1 MRVSKDP
8 TVRKNEIL
16 DIAGKL
22 FAEKGFDQTSTGEI
36 IAQAGIARGTLYYHF
51 QSKEEIMDALVE
63 RTTNELFTAAKQAAD
78 DLSLPIFQRFIQT
91 VLALRLDTSEEE
103 GQDMMDFVHRPQ
115 NALMH
120 QKVQAAV
127 VKEITPVLTR
137 IVEEGIEQGL
147 FQTEYPYEAVEMAM
161 IYANTVFDAQ
171 ELASSEEMKVQR
183 VNGFFYL
190 LERMLGVEEGLLAK
204 EMEGM
209 FD

>member
-1 MRVSKDP
+1 
-8 TVRKNEIL
+8 
-16 DIAGKL
+16 
-22 FAEKGFDQTSTGEI
+22 
-36 IAQAGIARGTLYYHF
+36 
-51 QSKEEIMDALVE
+51 MDALVE

-91 VLALRLDTSEEE
+91 VLALRLDTSAEE

-183 VNGFFYL
+183 VNGFFFL